1 MWTRILLFVL
11 AAGWVPFG
19 LYCFLFPEALTD
31 ISGIQATQAA
41 AVTELRAMYG
51 GVQIAVGLSALLGGL
66 RLLALD
72 KALLVQIVAL
82 GGLGVARLGGALI
95 TGDASAYT
103 LGALGFEWVTLAL
116 CVAAMRTV
124 RR

>member
-19 LYCFLFPEALTD
+19 LYCFLFPEALTG